1 MLTKRPD
8 IDRNDPAVW
17 PQLPQQPRV
26 TVRADGPSQL
36 ALKDIARFRAIPD
49 STVLV
54 AADAN
59 QTAALAKEMLDRRG
73 VIYLRAPLT
82 GANVIY
88 PPREHFP
95 IGGSRTLRASQH
107 DHVTLLAAGA
117 TVPEALAAA
126 DLLAAH
132 HIQAR
137 VIDLYSVKPLD
148 TATVLQAARE
158 TGNLIVTEDH
168 GPHGGLG
175 DAVQDTLTDADS
187 EARVRR
193 LAVHTTPT
201 SGRPEQRLWRSG
213 IDRTWIAAAARD
225 LLEQPPTRQGHHRRR
240 TRAWTWGR

>member
-1 MLTKRPD
+1 MLTTRPD
-8 IDRNDPAVW
+8 IDRNDSAVW

-26 TVRADGPSQL
+26 TVRADGRSQL

-54 AADAN
+54 ASDAN
-59 QTAALAKEMLDRRG
+59 QTAALAKEMRDRRG

-126 DLLAAH
+126 ELLAAR

-137 VIDLYSVKPLD
+137 VID
-148 TATVLQAARE
+148 LQAARE

-168 GPHGGLG
+168 GAHGGLG
-175 DAVQDTLTDADS
+175 DAVQDTLADADS

-213 IDRTWIAAAARD
+213 IDRTWIDAAARD
-225 LLEQPPTRQGHHRRR
+225 LLEQPPAPNRKHRRR
-240 TRAWTWGR
+240 ARAWTWGR